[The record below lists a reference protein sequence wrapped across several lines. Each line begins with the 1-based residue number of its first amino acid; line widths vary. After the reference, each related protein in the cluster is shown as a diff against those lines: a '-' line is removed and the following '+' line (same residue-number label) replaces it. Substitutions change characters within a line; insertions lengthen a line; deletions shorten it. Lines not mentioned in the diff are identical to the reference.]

1 MILNFHS
8 LPNKMFSSIE
18 FECNSY
24 DFVSELYPESCNLT
38 GYDTRCLFRNIQIM
52 STVSN
57 MWCDSSES

>member
-8 LPNKMFSSIE
+8 LPNKMFSSID
-18 FECNSY
+18 FECNSN
-24 DFVSELYPESCNLT
+24 DFLSELYPESCNLI

-57 MWCDSSES
+57 MWCD